1 MAEKFPMT
9 PAGFEWMRAQLKKL
23 KDFDRPANARAIE
36 IARGHGDLS
45 ENADYD
51 AAKEEQGMIEAKI
64 REYEAKLAL
73 AEVIDPT
80 SLDGETVKFGA
91 TVTVEDGDT
100 GEENTYTIVGEHEAD
115 IKHRRISIT
124 APVARALI
132 GKAVGDE
139 VLVRTPK
146 GQRELEVVD
155 VQWKPV
161 VLTGMELPD
170 FDQLRAASRAQAAA
184 DAE

>member
-1 MAEKFPMT
+1 MSDKFPMT

-23 KDFDRPANARAIE
+23 KEFDRPANARAIE

-51 AAKEEQGMIEAKI
+51 AAKDEQGMIEAKM

-80 SLDGETVKFGA
+80 SLGGEVVKFGA
-91 TVTVEDGDT
+91 TVTVEDAETGD
-100 GEENTYTIVGEHEAD
+100 ESTYTIVGEHEAD
-115 IKHRRISIT
+115 IKHNRISIT
-124 APVARALI
+124 APVARAMI

-146 GQRELEVVD
+146 GQRELEIVSVS
-155 VQWKPV
+155 WKPV
-161 VLTGMELPD
+161 VLTGMALPN
-170 FDQLRAASRAQAAA
+170 FDELRAASRAQAAA